1 MIEFDHVSVTFQ
13 NRGKKFLAVSDVTL
27 TVETGEFFGIVGPSG
42 AGKSTLVRTV
52 NRLQRTDSGSIRID
66 GREITGLKGR
76 ALREERLKIGMIFQ
90 HFNLIMNADVGR
102 NIEFALLAAGVS
114 GRKTEER
121 TKELL
126 ALVGMSEKLH
136 AYPAELSG
144 GQKQRV
150 SIAGVL
156 AMHPKCIVLDEPT
169 AMLDPSGRKEVIR
182 AVRGL
187 NQVEGVTLILIT
199 HYMEEIIH
207 ADKVFVMDEGKIAM
221 QGTPREIFSQ
231 VEQLKK
237 LRLDVPQVTLLSYEL
252 QKRGIPLPDGI
263 LTREELVSALGYGKT
278 DRK

>member
-144 GQKQRV
+144 GQEAESGHCQ
-150 SIAGVL
+150 SAGQP
-156 AMHPKCIVLDEPT
+156 AGD
-169 AMLDPSGRKEVIR
+169 
-182 AVRGL
+182 
-187 NQVEGVTLILIT
+187 
-199 HYMEEIIH
+199 
-207 ADKVFVMDEGKIAM
+207 F
-221 QGTPREIFSQ
+221 
-231 VEQLKK
+231 
-237 LRLDVPQVTLLSYEL
+237 
-252 QKRGIPLPDGI
+252 
-263 LTREELVSALGYGKT
+263 AL
-278 DRK
+278 

>member
-114 GRKTEER
+114 GRKTE
-121 TKELL
+121 
-126 ALVGMSEKLH
+126 
-136 AYPAELSG
+136 
-144 GQKQRV
+144 
-150 SIAGVL
+150 
-156 AMHPKCIVLDEPT
+156 
-169 AMLDPSGRKEVIR
+169 
-182 AVRGL
+182 
-187 NQVEGVTLILIT
+187 
-199 HYMEEIIH
+199 
-207 ADKVFVMDEGKIAM
+207 
-221 QGTPREIFSQ
+221 
-231 VEQLKK
+231 
-237 LRLDVPQVTLLSYEL
+237 
-252 QKRGIPLPDGI
+252 
-263 LTREELVSALGYGKT
+263 
-278 DRK
+278 